1 MRINRAWAAMAPVG
15 VVIIA
20 VMLSSTG
27 PIANNDYGLHLR
39 IGQEIA
45 ENGKIPRHDNHSYT
59 LPKAPYPAHEWLIQ
73 GLLYRLHKACGN
85 SGLVV
90 LKGLLTGL
98 TLIFLMLSIRGPLVI
113 KLSLIIMIW
122 LLGWNHIYIRP
133 HLFSW
138 MLASLLVLFL
148 NRRIYWA
155 LPLLLLLW
163 ANSHGSI
170 LLGVGII
177 GIHFL
182 KEQQSKQS
190 YRPMIWIGLCMLVPL
205 LNPLGI
211 GIYTIFFQISA
222 HTGFIGEWKSYAL
235 NTVAFWVLT
244 GLFTLAGY
252 GWFKSQEKN
261 PYDLIL
267 IGVLALLSFS
277 SSRNGIMAAI
287 FLTPFL
293 DQWYTPLLSR
303 GEPRARKIQAW
314 GFVIL
319 ALALLGL
326 RLNNGQVLSFRL
338 DYERLPIAAV
348 QFMKKHRLPGPVFN
362 DYNFGGY
369 FLWKAWPDYPVFI
382 DGRTEVYQGRVLKE
396 YLTVSRAQAGWE
408 RIMRKYDIKVMVI
421 RPEREIA
428 KVLLQHE
435 AWDLVYFDYNS
446 VIFIRS
452 DILPELR
459 RLHVISP
466 YGHRDSSQVRQAT
479 EEINYMVQE
488 NPVFFGGYKILA
500 FLLYRQGNL
509 AGARQ
514 AIGQYLKLHPQG
526 RRNPE
531 ARSLLRALQR
541 R

>member
-1 MRINRAWAAMAPVG
+1 MRINKAWAAMAPVG
-15 VVIIA
+15 VIIIA

-59 LPKAPYPAHEWLIQ
+59 LPNAPYPAHEWLIQ
-73 GLLYRLHKACGN
+73 LLLYRLHKACGI
-85 SGLVV
+85 SGMVA

-98 TLIFLMLSIRGPLVI
+98 TLIFLMLSLRGPRVI
-113 KLSLIIMIW
+113 KLSLLTIIW

-138 MLASLLVLFL
+138 MLASLLVLL
-148 NRRIYWA
+148 LSRRIYWA

-163 ANSHGSI
+163 ANSHGSV

-177 GIHFL
+177 GLYFL
-182 KEQQSKQS
+182 RELSARHS
-190 YRPMIWIGLCMLVPL
+190 YWPMIWIGLCLLVPL

-222 HTGFIGEWKSYAL
+222 HTGFIGEWKSYGL
-235 NTVAFWVLT
+235 NTAAFWVLT
-244 GLFTLAGY
+244 GLFMLAGY

-287 FLTPFL
+287 FLAPFL
-293 DQWYTPLLSR
+293 DRWYTSLLSQGKPWTR
-303 GEPRARKIQAW
+303 QIPAW
-314 GFVIL
+314 GFIIL

-326 RLNNGQVLSFRL
+326 RLNNGQALSFRL
-338 DYERLPIAAV
+338 DHERLPMAAI
-348 QFMKKHRLPGPVFN
+348 QFMQKYHLPGPVFN

-369 FLWKAWPDYPVFI
+369 FLWEAWPDYPVFI

-396 YLTVSRAQAGWE
+396 YLTVSRAQSGWE
-408 RIMRKYDIKVMVI
+408 RIMRKYDIRVMVI

-428 KVLLQHE
+428 KALLRHQD
-435 AWDLVYFDYNS
+435 WDLVYFDYNS
-446 VIFIRS
+446 VIFIRAEV
-452 DILPELR
+452 LPELR
-459 RLHVISP
+459 RLRVISP
-466 YGHRDSSQVRQAT
+466 YGHRDRSQVHQAT
-479 EEINYMVQE
+479 GEIKYMVQE
-488 NPVFFGGYKILA
+488 NPWFFGGHKILA
-500 FLLYRQGNL
+500 FLLYRQGDL
-509 AGARQ
+509 AGARR
-514 AIGQYLKLHPQG
+514 AIDQYFKLHPPG

-531 ARSLLRALQR
+531 AQSLLRALQR